1 MITKAVILCVGLD
14 IDFLPLSKCTSKE
27 MLPILNRPI
36 IDYYV
41 QDLKNN
47 GITDIIIICDKNKR
61 DIQNYYIR
69 NLEVEIELDDSCE
82 DKRLEELQHISDGIN
97 ISFMYVQDKDNALL
111 KAKNFVGNDTF
122 VLIQPAEIFW
132 GESFVKQLL
141 EVYEE
146 NESCV
151 IPLRQIDISDSDKY
165 VVADIE
171 ECESGLKVT
180 NMVCNPQIDDCP
192 SDMAI
197 IKGGIFTHD
206 IFDYWGDKKLS
217 SSDEFDLIECY
228 YGFIKNDKLYGCI
241 MLGEKINVV
250 SSMGVIKGNIIATLS
265 DNRYREEMLQF
276 LKDIVDE

>member
-69 NLEVEIELDDSCE
+69 NLEVEIELDDRCE

-151 IPLRQIDISDSDKY
+151 IPLRQIDISNSDKY
-165 VVADIE
+165 VMADLE
-171 ECESGLKVT
+171 ECENGLKVT
-180 NMVCNPQIDDCP
+180 NVVSNPEMEDSP
-192 SDMAI
+192 SEMAI
-197 IKGGIFTHD
+197 MKGGIFTSD
-206 IFDYWGDKKLS
+206 IFDYLDENNFAS
-217 SSDEFDLIECY
+217 NYESDFIECY
-228 YGFIKNDKLYGCI
+228 YGFIKSDKLYGCI
-241 MLGEKINVV
+241 MLGEKLDVV
-250 SSMGVIKGNIIATLS
+250 SSMGVLKGNIIATLS

-276 LKDIVDE
+276 LQDIVDE